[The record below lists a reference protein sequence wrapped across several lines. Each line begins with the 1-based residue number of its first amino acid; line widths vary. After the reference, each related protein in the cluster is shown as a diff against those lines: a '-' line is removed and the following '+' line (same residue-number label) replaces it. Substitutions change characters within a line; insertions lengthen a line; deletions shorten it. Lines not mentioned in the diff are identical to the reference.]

1 MRHVHVRAAVLA
13 GVAAFA
19 LAACGSSSKS
29 SSPPTTAASS
39 PTTAAAAAAN
49 PTTTPGSPVAAT
61 AATVALAQNA
71 KIGKQILVDDKGM
84 TLYVWDND
92 KTPGKASCTGGC
104 ATAWPPL
111 YVTST
116 PTYGTGLNAAMFST
130 VTGPN
135 GQKQLA
141 VNGKPLYRW
150 SADAT
155 AGDATGQ
162 NVNGFYVVA
171 ANGNKIDES

>member
-1 MRHVHVRAAVLA
+1 MRHVHVRAVVLA

-29 SSPPTTAASS
+29 SSPPTTASS
-39 PTTAAAAAAN
+39 PTSAAAASS
-49 PTTTPGSPVAAT
+49 TTAPGSPAEAT

-71 KIGKQILVDDKGM
+71 KIGKPILVNDKGM

-171 ANGNKIDES
+171 ANGQKIDEG